1 MRPAGS
7 PCLLRVVI
15 ALLYFLITFAV
26 MGVSLLLIY
35 RAACFFG
42 LQVDRWALILCAV
55 MAVGVNFASI
65 YLSNILTLDHL
76 MVIIVLV
83 LLSAALM
90 TLFNE
95 YLLRRHAPVLAGADG
110 AFSEDEMFEADEAEA
125 SDALVAATVAE
136 GRCLPPR
143 GKGAARSIGK
153 KKARRRKRK
162 TLAGGAV
169 TEVVVTRCAEAEEGA
184 AQEMG
189 ASHGEGVSPEGE
201 TSPREVSSAAP
212 GAALLAPDGAEA
224 HVAAGAAPPASHD
237 AAMRAEHETASNA
250 AQGTADVDDSP
261 RAQPMEAQGV
271 REASSQGTVAILPDA
286 LLPTRI
292 AGKSRSPKG
301 PYGGKRRSAAKGQ
314 TGGRALGRGHSS
326 PPRWTPPTA
335 SLSTGRK
342 RRGASKKAPPI
353 GLVLARLRTL
363 DEYLDYAG
371 KKRAAGCV
379 YDAILTYQQALGK
392 FREDS
397 YLPFLVI
404 ELGNMYKELGDY
416 AEALSAY
423 RSALRLSA
431 VKLQAG
437 MADAFRENIAYLD
450 TIVSVLSR
458 RRMSNTP
465 FSQIPPDCRS
475 EIERRFTA
483 RWAEKNT
490 NVQEE
495 HLNDQKKRGN
505 P

>member
-250 AQGTADVDDSP
+250 AQGTA
-261 RAQPMEAQGV
+261 
-271 REASSQGTVAILPDA
+271 AILPDA

-431 VKLQAG
+431 VKRQAG